1 MVSRKGFGDSTHCLK
16 AHAAVE
22 SASAPLPRG
31 VQLGHNVPHPGLKSL
46 DLPVARLVWCRR
58 GFLSLGLGRVP
69 FAFMGERAPQR
80 GDLVF
85 KVEDARFGRRQLLL
99 SLRELLRQCGD
110 LGRVWCA
117 SNALDGTRLQPRDVA
132 ALALGIGTVTHGD
145 AGPRWALLTP
155 FRARGCGGVRRR
167 REGPPCSYWS

>member
-85 KVEDARFGRRQLLL
+85 KVEDARFGRR
-99 SLRELLRQCGD
+99 
-110 LGRVWCA
+110 
-117 SNALDGTRLQPRDVA
+117 
-132 ALALGIGTVTHGD
+132 
-145 AGPRWALLTP
+145 
-155 FRARGCGGVRRR
+155 
-167 REGPPCSYWS
+167 

>member
-110 LGRVWCA
+110 LGRVWW
-117 SNALDGTRLQPRDVA
+117 R
-132 ALALGIGTVTHGD
+132 
-145 AGPRWALLTP
+145 
-155 FRARGCGGVRRR
+155 
-167 REGPPCSYWS
+167 